1 MTRIISTILLLSS
14 ILLCSGWMSG
24 CASNESALQDNIA
37 EVFDVTTVPVRAG
50 LRQFDNILDGVSGEL
65 TDEDYEN
72 FVD

>member
-1 MTRIISTILLLSS
+1 MIRHSFRMIAACGAVFCVICI
-14 ILLCSGWMSG
+14 SG

-37 EVFDVTTVPVRAG
+37 EVFDVTAIPLRAV
-50 LRQFDNILDGVSGEL
+50 LRQTDNVLDNVGGGL